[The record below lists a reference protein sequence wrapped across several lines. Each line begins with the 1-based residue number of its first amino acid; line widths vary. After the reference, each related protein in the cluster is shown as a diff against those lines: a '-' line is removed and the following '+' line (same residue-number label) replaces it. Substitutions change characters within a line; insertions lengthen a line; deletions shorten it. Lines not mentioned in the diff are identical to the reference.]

1 MNMFHKKHARRI
13 LWSIVGIFTVIAIL
27 CGACLAFLLDCYH
40 ADWTAIETFSAADDI
55 QPRSVG
61 NTVVF
66 APQEATVGF
75 IFYPGAKVEHEAYF
89 PLMEACAAQGIL
101 CVLVEMP
108 LYFPLIDGDAAEGIP
123 AAYPQIERWYIGGHS
138 LGGYAASGYV
148 AARTDVYDGLV
159 LLASYSSADLT
170 NTDLSVLT
178 IYGTEDQIM
187 NRERYADGL
196 TKLPGDFT
204 EVIIEG
210 GCHAYFG
217 MYDGQDGSELLPV
230 TNEEQLYLTSRAIAD
245 FVNARE

>member
-1 MNMFHKKHARRI
+1 MVYRR
-13 LWSIVGIFTVIAIL
+13 
-27 CGACLAFLLDCYH
+27 
-40 ADWTAIETFSAADDI
+40 TFA
-55 QPRSVG
+55 
-61 NTVVF
+61 
-66 APQEATVGF
+66 
-75 IFYPGAKVEHEAYF
+75 
-89 PLMEACAAQGIL
+89 
-101 CVLVEMP
+101 
-108 LYFPLIDGDAAEGIP
+108 
-123 AAYPQIERWYIGGHS
+123 
-138 LGGYAASGYV
+138 GGYAASGYV
-148 AARTDVYDGLV
+148 AARTYVYDGLV

-230 TNEEQLYLTSRAIAD
+230 NNEEQLYLTSRAIAD